1 MEELIRITLLND
13 FIYCPV
19 SIYFHN
25 LYGSMDTM
33 IYQGSKQFDG
43 KAAHKTV
50 DAQSASTSKNIVTG
64 LDVFSE
70 KYGLVGKIDYYDLG
84 SRTLVERK
92 KKIKTVYDGYIF
104 QLYGQYFSM
113 IEMGYKVDRLEL
125 YSMDDNKKYKVLLPE
140 DDSEMLLKF
149 EKVIEDINAFDIEKF
164 SQRNRDKCLNCIY
177 EPACDRSLI

>member
-1 MEELIRITLLND
+1 
-13 FIYCPV
+13 
-19 SIYFHN
+19 
-25 LYGSMDTM
+25 M
-33 IYQGSKQFDG
+33 IYQGSKQLDG
-43 KAAHKTV
+43 KATHKTV

>member
-33 IYQGSKQFDG
+33 IYQGSKQLDG

-50 DAQSASTSKNIVTG
+50 DTRSAYTSKNIVTG

-84 SRTLVERK
+84 SMTLVERK

>member
-25 LYGSMDTM
+25 LYGNMDTM
-33 IYQGSKQFDG
+33 IYQGKKQLDG

-50 DAQSASTSKNIVTG
+50 DEHSASTGKNIVTG

-70 KYGLVGKIDYYDLG
+70 KYGLVGKIDYYDLDRG
-84 SRTLVERK
+84 ILIERK
-92 KKIKTVYDGYIF
+92 KKIKTIYDGYIF

-113 IEMGYKVDRLEL
+113 IEMGYGVNGLAM

-164 SQRNRDKCLNCIY
+164 SQKNRDKCLNCIY

>member
-1 MEELIRITLLND
+1 
-13 FIYCPV
+13 
-19 SIYFHN
+19 
-25 LYGSMDTM
+25 M
-33 IYQGSKQFDG
+33 IYQGSKQLDG

-50 DAQSASTSKNIVTG
+50 DTQSASTSKNIVTG

>member
-1 MEELIRITLLND
+1 
-13 FIYCPV
+13 
-19 SIYFHN
+19 
-25 LYGSMDTM
+25 M
-33 IYQGSKQFDG
+33 IYQGSKQLDG

-149 EKVIEDINAFDIEKF
+149 EKVI
-164 SQRNRDKCLNCIY
+164 
-177 EPACDRSLI
+177 

>member
-1 MEELIRITLLND
+1 
-13 FIYCPV
+13 
-19 SIYFHN
+19 
-25 LYGSMDTM
+25 MDTM
-33 IYQGSKQFDG
+33 IYQGSKQLDG
-43 KAAHKTV
+43 KATHKTV

>member
-33 IYQGSKQFDG
+33 IYQGSKQLDG
-43 KAAHKTV
+43 KATHKTV

>member
-33 IYQGSKQFDG
+33 IYQGSKQLDG

-70 KYGLVGKIDYYDLG
+70 KYGLVC
-84 SRTLVERK
+84 SSQVWWTRK
-92 KKIKTVYDGYIF
+92 TFFNY
-104 QLYGQYFSM
+104 
-113 IEMGYKVDRLEL
+113 
-125 YSMDDNKKYKVLLPE
+125 
-140 DDSEMLLKF
+140 
-149 EKVIEDINAFDIEKF
+149 
-164 SQRNRDKCLNCIY
+164 
-177 EPACDRSLI
+177 

>member
-1 MEELIRITLLND
+1 M
-13 FIYCPV
+13 
-19 SIYFHN
+19 
-25 LYGSMDTM
+25 
-33 IYQGSKQFDG
+33 
-43 KAAHKTV
+43 
-50 DAQSASTSKNIVTG
+50 
-64 LDVFSE
+64 
-70 KYGLVGKIDYYDLG
+70 G